1 MWTAEL
7 ESRVRWHFDFV
18 HQIENHHSEII
29 YRRFLKFKWWG
40 GVSGCQQG
48 GFARLIM
55 HGDMQL

>member
-40 GVSGCQQG
+40 GCLDVSKVVLPG
-48 GFARLIM
+48 
-55 HGDMQL
+55 